1 MWLLLGDPYD
11 PPAAFEGWTRLESLV
26 LDGALPF
33 AVRAGGTEVVLD
45 LSATELHAGPPALFL
60 GDFTTPRSRAQFAR
74 RLWNMA
80 MVGRR
85 GRLTLSV
92 KSEEERASLVEE
104 ITELE
109 ERVRDNFDV
118 EVKGDR

>member
-1 MWLLLGDPYD
+1 
-11 PPAAFEGWTRLESLV
+11 
-26 LDGALPF
+26 
-33 AVRAGGTEVVLD
+33 
-45 LSATELHAGPPALFL
+45 
-60 GDFTTPRSRAQFAR
+60 
-74 RLWNMA
+74 MA